1 MGMAFPWPDSIGRV
15 NAMIISSSVQHYQVH
30 DRLFAG
36 EYPGSLA
43 PEVTQDRLKFLLEKG
58 VQTFI
63 DLTSPNDHLDPYEP
77 VMLELDEGLTRYSH
91 EIPDLGVPKTPA
103 VMRGILDR
111 LRSELDA
118 GRTCYVHCWG
128 GIGRTGTVIGCWLK
142 ESGLDAVAALDEVQ
156 RRYAAGMEKVVR
168 HPYSP
173 QTPEQIRYVKD
184 WR

>member
-1 MGMAFPWPDSIGRV
+1 
-15 NAMIISSSVQHYQVH
+15 MIISSSVQHYQVH

-43 PEVTQDRLKFLLEKG
+43 PEVTEDRLRSLLERG

-63 DLTSPNDHLDPYEP
+63 DLTTPDDHLDPYEP
-77 VMLELDEGLTRYSH
+77 VLRELGEGLKRHSH
-91 EIPDLGVPKTPA
+91 KIPDLSIPETPQ
-103 VMRGILDR
+103 VMRGILDL
-111 LRSELDA
+111 LRAELDA

-142 ESGLDAVAALDEVQ
+142 ESGLDATAALDEVQ
-156 RRYAAGMEKVVR
+156 RLYASGMEKVVR
-168 HPYSP
+168 HPRSP
-173 QTPEQIRYVKD
+173 QTPEQVRYVKE

>member
-1 MGMAFPWPDSIGRV
+1 MAGFHEQSGAVI
-15 NAMIISSSVQHYQVH
+15 NVQHYQVH

-43 PEVTQDRLKFLLEKG
+43 PEVTEDRLKFLLEKG

-63 DLTSPNDHLDPYEP
+63 DLTSPHDHLDPYEP
-77 VMLELDEGLTRYSH
+77 VMLELDEALTRYSH

-111 LRSELDA
+111 LRSERDA
-118 GRTCYVHCWG
+118 GRACYGHCWG

-142 ESGLDAVAALDEVQ
+142 ESGMDAAAALDEVQ
-156 RRYAAGMEKVVR
+156 RRYAAGMEQVVR

-173 QTPEQIRYVKD
+173 QTPEQVRYVKD

>member
-1 MGMAFPWPDSIGRV
+1 MM
-15 NAMIISSSVQHYQVH
+15 SVQHYQVQEG
-30 DRLFAG
+30 LFAG

-43 PEVTQDRLKFLLEKG
+43 PEVTEDRLKFLLGKG

-63 DLTSPNDHLDPYEP
+63 DLTSSHDGLDPYEP
-77 VMLELDEGLTRYSH
+77 VLLELGEGLVRHSH
-91 EIPDLGVPKTPA
+91 EIPDMGIPTSPA

-111 LRSELDA
+111 VRAELDA

-142 ESGLDAVAALDEVQ
+142 ESGLDAAAALKEVQ
-156 RRYAAGMEKVVR
+156 RRYATGMEKVVR
-168 HPYSP
+168 HPHSP
-173 QTPEQIRYVKD
+173 QTAEQVRYVKN

>member
-1 MGMAFPWPDSIGRV
+1 MATVS
-15 NAMIISSSVQHYQVH
+15 AMFISSSVQHYQVH
-30 DRLFAG
+30 DLLFAG

-43 PEVTQDRLKFLLEKG
+43 PEVTEDRLKTLVEKG

-63 DLTSPNDHLDPYEP
+63 DLTTPHDGLDPYEP
-77 VMLELDEGLTRYSH
+77 VLLELGEGLTRFSH
-91 EIPDLGVPKTPA
+91 EIPDMSVPNAPE

-111 LRSELDA
+111 LRTEIAA

-142 ESGLDAVAALDEVQ
+142 ESGMDAAAALDEVQ
-156 RRYAAGMEKVVR
+156 RRYASGMEKVVR
-168 HPYSP
+168 HPHSP
-173 QTPEQIRYVKD
+173 QTPEQVRYVKD